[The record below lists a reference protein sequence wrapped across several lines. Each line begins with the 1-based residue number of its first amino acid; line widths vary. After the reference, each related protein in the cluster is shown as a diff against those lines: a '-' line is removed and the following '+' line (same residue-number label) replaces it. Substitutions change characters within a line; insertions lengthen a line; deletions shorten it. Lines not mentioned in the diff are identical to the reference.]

1 VFCHS
6 AWLQISPARFQQVKS
21 DGAFSTVK
29 LAVRFHKDLASYAY
43 ERLAKKR
50 LNEERDC

>member
-1 VFCHS
+1 MVN
-6 AWLQISPARFQQVKS
+6 
-21 DGAFSTVK
+21 

-50 LNEERDC
+50 LDEELTVSAE

>member
-1 VFCHS
+1 M
-6 AWLQISPARFQQVKS
+6 
-21 DGAFSTVK
+21 VK

-50 LNEERDC
+50 LEKERDCQR